1 MPLVVR
7 NVMFVPAAKM
17 LLMYCHEAAAPLLTS
32 TAFVVASFGR
42 NPCAD
47 AEALAVVLSAS
58 NNFASVM
65 FVAASLIVF
74 ALLLSATE
82 LSAFVIALKMSS
94 APELLVPA

>member
-7 NVMFVPAAKM
+7 NVMFVPAASK
-17 LLMYCHEAAAPLLTS
+17 LLTYCHAAVAPLLTK

-47 AEALAVVLSAS
+47 AEAFAVVLSAS

-65 FVAASLIVF
+65 FVAATLIVF
-74 ALLLSATE
+74 ALLTMPME
-82 LSAFVIALKMSS
+82 LSELVIALKMSS
-94 APELLVPA
+94 APLLLVPA